1 MDEIHLDLFW
11 SHEGTRNETNILG
24 QNEDDELAKWS
35 CKNVEKN
42 EEREQPLGTI
52 AQSMKC

>member
-24 QNEDDELAKWS
+24 QNEDDALAKRS

-42 EEREQPLGTI
+42 EKREKPLGTI